1 MKENAKPADDQLNM
15 DGFTA
20 NKEKMIKLIQAFDL
34 DTKKIVIAK
43 IENESIEKFRARGAD
58 NQARPIG

>member
-1 MKENAKPADDQLNM
+1 MNENAKPADDQLNM

-34 DTKKIVIAK
+34 DTKKIVINR
-43 IENESIEKFRARGAD
+43 IDEENIKEFRPRQL
-58 NQARPIG
+58 N